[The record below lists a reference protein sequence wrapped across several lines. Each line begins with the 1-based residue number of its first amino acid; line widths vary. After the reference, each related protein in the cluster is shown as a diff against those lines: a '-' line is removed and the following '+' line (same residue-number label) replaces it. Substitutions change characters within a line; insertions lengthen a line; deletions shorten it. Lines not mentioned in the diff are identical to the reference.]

1 MSVETMAVPSTF
13 SMVFT
18 LQEKGTWR
26 RLNEALPVA
35 GVALAAAR
43 PEVPRQ
49 TAVAHAAALPSRE
62 LHRKLHR
69 DPKRGTRPFFKGWV
83 KVVKYFGY
91 LIHENSLKLGVLRYI
106 SPQKKDWFQWRFDH

>member
-69 DPKRGTRPFFKGWV
+69 DPKRGTRPF
-83 KVVKYFGY
+83 
-91 LIHENSLKLGVLRYI
+91 LKDG
-106 SPQKKDWFQWRFDH
+106 

>member
-1 MSVETMAVPSTF
+1 
-13 SMVFT
+13 
-18 LQEKGTWR
+18 
-26 RLNEALPVA
+26 VA

-106 SPQKKDWFQWRFDH
+106 SPQKKTGFNGDLTTKNCFGGGSHHSILGDLFVSSISQS